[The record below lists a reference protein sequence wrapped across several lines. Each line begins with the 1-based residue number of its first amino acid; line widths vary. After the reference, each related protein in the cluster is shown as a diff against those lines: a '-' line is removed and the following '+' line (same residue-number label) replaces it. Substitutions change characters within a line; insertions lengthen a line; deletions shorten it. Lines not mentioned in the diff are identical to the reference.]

1 MHSRI
6 ELRGCQLRGAP
17 LSVAIA
23 AALASVGAPAT
34 VGAQETQQG
43 EDVLV
48 VTGTRIVQQD
58 FNFANPI
65 VSVEASDIEDSGQ
78 TNITTFLTEIPALS
92 GSLDSFD
99 SGGSDA
105 FVGGAGINLLDLRY
119 LGFDR
124 TLVLV
129 DARRH
134 VASLAESAAV
144 DISTIPVDLIER
156 VDVLTGGASAIYGA
170 DGVTGVVNFVL
181 RDDFEGLTVRAQT
194 NAPEQTGAE
203 RSILALT
210 YGHNYADD
218 RGNVTVAIERSTEER
233 LYGYD
238 RDFNGSGR
246 GIFTRLARN
255 PADTSDPPVGDGGTD
270 DPNVPDRLPFDL
282 TAFGD
287 SSRAGA
293 IYTEF
298 LNFPSPEY
306 DGDGTPWD
314 FGELPPQTI
323 GGFPDFPISPFFQ
336 IAGDATLQDD
346 YLGYSTILPEID
358 RTAFNVFFKHEFSD
372 RVELFSE
379 VKYVASEVSNLSQPS
394 FDFFLFLDQANPF
407 IPAALQGVPMPDGGL
422 YVSRDHIDMGIRGD
436 EIERETER
444 IVLGVRG
451 EATSWADY
459 DVSFVWGS
467 TTVTADQTNNRFNDR
482 FFAALDVIDN
492 GGVPDCRVNV
502 DPTSTPADF
511 PDPITYTPGDG
522 TCEPLNLFGDGAP
535 SAQAIDWIMNTT
547 TAVDEIEQRVL
558 SGYLT
563 GDVGS
568 LPAGPISWAFGG
580 EYREESSESR
590 PDPFE
595 TAGATFGNV
604 ILPNSGEFDVKE
616 VFGELNLPLLTGKT
630 GAQDLSLDAAFR
642 YSDYSTIG
650 STNTWELGAQWAPI
664 QAVTFRA
671 TVAEAVRAP
680 NIAEVFGA
688 ENQTFEFIVDPCDV
702 GEVPTGTQYRQ
713 ANCAAILTP
722 FGIDPNAFVDPNSSS
737 VAGVSSG
744 NPNIREESA
753 DTRTIG
759 IVFRPS
765 FAEGLTFAIDYYDI
779 ELKDAVQTVGPEEI
793 AERCVDAPTLANDFC
808 PLIDRD
814 PTTGAIESF
823 RLVPVNLAALETS
836 GFDFTL
842 SYMLD
847 ASDAGSFNFR
857 LIGNKLEKLDFLPS
871 AGGVVDDDVG
881 EGPDVSFAEQ
891 PVPELQA
898 TFDVTW
904 ERGPLSVNYG
914 FQWFDETQRISNRNL
929 NGDTDLVGGDR
940 DFIPAEYYYF
950 DNKLTHDVHL
960 RYTTNRS
967 ISIYGGVNNLTD
979 EGPAFD
985 QVFHPVSPVGRAYYV
1000 GIRADLGGS

>member
-1 MHSRI
+1 M
-6 ELRGCQLRGAP
+6 
-17 LSVAIA
+17 
-23 AALASVGAPAT
+23 
-34 VGAQETQQG
+34 VGAQEV

-65 VSVEASDIEDSGQ
+65 VSVEASAIEDSGQ
-78 TNITTFLTEIPALS
+78 TNITTYLTEIPALS

-129 DARRH
+129 DGRRH
-134 VASLAESAAV
+134 VAALAETAAV
-144 DISTIPVDLIER
+144 DINSIPVDLIER

-170 DGVTGVVNFVL
+170 DGVTGVVNFL
-181 RDDFEGLTVRAQT
+181 LKDDFEGLTIRAQA
-194 NAPEQTGAE
+194 NAPDQTGAE
-203 RSILALT
+203 KSFIAVT

-218 RGNVTVAIERSTEER
+218 RGNITVAVERSAEER

-246 GIFTRLARN
+246 GIFTRLSRN
-255 PADTSDPPVGDGGTD
+255 PADTSDPPVGDGATD
-270 DPNVPDRLPFDL
+270 DPNVPDRIPLDL

-293 IYTEF
+293 IFTEF

-306 DGDGTPWD
+306 DADGTPWD
-314 FGELPPQTI
+314 FGELPPQII
-323 GGFPDFPISPFFQ
+323 GGSLDFPVSPFHQ
-336 IAGDATLQDD
+336 VAGDATLQDD
-346 YLGYSTILPEID
+346 YLGNSTILPEID
-358 RTAFNVFFKHEFSD
+358 RTAVNVFFKHEFSE

-379 VKYVASEVSNLSQPS
+379 VKYVTSEVSNLSQPS
-394 FDFFLFLDQANPF
+394 FDFFLFIDQNNPF
-407 IPAALQGVPMPDGGL
+407 IPAALQAVPMPDGGL
-422 YVSRDHIDMGIRGD
+422 YMSRDNFDLGVRGD

-492 GGVPDCRVNV
+492 GGVPECRVNV
-502 DPTSTPADF
+502 DPTSPPFDF

-547 TAVDEIEQRVL
+547 TAVDEIEQKVL
-558 SGYLT
+558 SGFLT
-563 GDVGS
+563 GDVGA
-568 LPAGPISWAFGG
+568 LQGGPLAWAFGA

-590 PDPFE
+590 PDPLE

-616 VFGELNLPLLTGKT
+616 VFGELNLPLLTGKR
-630 GAQDLSLDAAFR
+630 GAQELSLDAAYR

-650 STNTWELGAQWAPI
+650 NTNTWKLGAQWAPI

-680 NIAEVFGA
+680 NIGEAFGA
-688 ENQTFEFIVDPCDV
+688 ENQTFEFIDDPCDV
-702 GEVPTGTQYRQ
+702 VEVPTGTQYRA
-713 ANCAAILTP
+713 ANCATILNG
-722 FGIDPNAFVDPNSSS
+722 FGIDPATFVDPNTAS
-737 VAGVSSG
+737 VGGVSSG
-744 NPNIREESA
+744 NPNIREETA
-753 DTRTIG
+753 NTRTIG
-759 IVFRPS
+759 IVLRPG

-779 ELKDAVQTVGPEEI
+779 ELEDAVLTVEPEEI

-814 PTTGAIESF
+814 PTTGGIDSF

-842 SYMLD
+842 NYMLD

-857 LIGNKLEKLDFLPS
+857 FIGNKLEKLDFLPS
-871 AGGVVDDDVG
+871 PGGVVDDDVG
-881 EGPDVSFAEQ
+881 EGPDVSFSEQ

-929 NGDTDLVGGDR
+929 NGDSDLVNGDR
-940 DFIPAEYYYF
+940 DFMPSEYYFF
-950 DNKLTHDVHL
+950 DSKLTHDIHL
-960 RYTTNRS
+960 SYTTNRG

-985 QVFHPVSPVGRAYYV
+985 QVFHPVSPVGRSYYV
-1000 GIRADLGGS
+1000 GVRADLSGS